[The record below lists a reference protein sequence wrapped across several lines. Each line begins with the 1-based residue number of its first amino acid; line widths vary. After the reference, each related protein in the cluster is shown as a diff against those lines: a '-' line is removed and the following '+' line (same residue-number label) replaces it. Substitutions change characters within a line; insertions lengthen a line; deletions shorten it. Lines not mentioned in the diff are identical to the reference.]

1 MVDAGIPKLHLC
13 NSYRIV
19 TTVHAHIFATN
30 TRAPLLS
37 KTVKDGVISTEVN

>member
-1 MVDAGIPKLHLC
+1 MVNARIPKLYLC

-30 TRAPLLS
+30 IRAPLLT
-37 KTVKDGVISTEVN
+37 KTVKDGVISTELN